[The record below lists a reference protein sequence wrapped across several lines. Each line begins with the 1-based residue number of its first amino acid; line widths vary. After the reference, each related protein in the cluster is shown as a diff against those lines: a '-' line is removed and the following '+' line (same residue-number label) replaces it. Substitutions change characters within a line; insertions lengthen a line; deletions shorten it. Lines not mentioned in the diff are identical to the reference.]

1 MAWQDEMVVMLRV
14 MIDDLGD
21 SPTYSDAR
29 LEQMLSLSAK
39 YVQEEI
45 YFVVT
50 YTIDVSDAS
59 ISPDPTLTASLD
71 TSFTNFTVL
80 KAACLADW
88 GTFRQKA
95 LLAGVKARCGPA
107 ILETMDHIVGFRE
120 LITSGPCAAYE
131 TLKVNYQFGNTENIR
146 AVLSPF
152 RGNNFDPLSLGYGHH
167 GRN

>member
-14 MIDDLGD
+14 MINDLGD
-21 SPTYSDAR
+21 SPTYSDSR

-45 YFVVT
+45 YFAVT

-59 ISPDPTLTASLD
+59 ISPDPTITANLD
-71 TSFTNFTVL
+71 TSFTNFVVL

-95 LLAGVKARCGPA
+95 LLSGLKARCGPA
-107 ILETMDHIVGFRE
+107 ILETMEHMVGFRE
-120 LITSGPCAAYE
+120 LISQGPCAAYDA
-131 TLKVNYQFGNTENIR
+131 LKQDYQFGNVENIR

-152 RGNNFDPLSLGYGHH
+152 RGNNFDPSSLSGSRH
-167 GRN
+167 GRY